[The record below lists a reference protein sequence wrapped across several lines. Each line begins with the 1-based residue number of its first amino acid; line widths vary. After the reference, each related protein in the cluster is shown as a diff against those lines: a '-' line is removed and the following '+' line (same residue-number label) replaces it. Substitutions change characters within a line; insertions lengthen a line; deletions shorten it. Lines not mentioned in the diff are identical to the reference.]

1 MKTENNAAKIIAD
14 RIRAKISKQLQA
26 VDLEIQKLKIAYQ
39 NDDTGDDYCS
49 ECYEAIQDD
58 QKLLKETGEIKQ

>member
-1 MKTENNAAKIIAD
+1 MSDQITNEDAIYNCDGCGKPLTYE
-14 RIRAKISKQLQA
+14 Q
-26 VDLEIQKLKIAYQ
+26 IAYQ

-58 QKLLKETGEIKQ
+58 QELLKQEK